1 MDAVDFTKEI
11 PSWLNQEL
19 FDKAI
24 QSYESDPKAKVNNF
38 DLQPALQ
45 PGQNMAS
52 AVFRAKVKF
61 TSKYSKDE
69 KEMSMIVKTQPVTV
83 DLPFMTHMKD
93 TTLFETEIGVY
104 TNILGRVQELITS
117 AGYKDVMGP
126 K

>member
-1 MDAVDFTKEI
+1 MDAVDFTKEV
-11 PSWLNQEL
+11 PSWLDQNL

-24 QSYESDPKAKVNNF
+24 QSYESDPQAKVISF

-69 KEMSMIVKTQPVTV
+69 KEMSMIVKTQPLTV
-83 DLPFMTHMKD
+83 ELPIMAHLKD

-117 AGYKDVMGP
+117 AGYNDVMCP